1 MPSKIVV
8 ITVIFLILLVT
19 SSFTM
24 LWFVMTGNRPKC
36 IVDADLG
43 YGNDNRG
50 WYKHKHPWK
59 KNTFCRDVH
68 PLVVNPTIFVCNTDD
83 KNNSYV
89 VASTIGISSA
99 DKHDRISAKNPL
111 PSVC

>member
-59 KNTFCRDVH
+59 KNVFCRDVGGANRY
-68 PLVVNPTIFVCNTDD
+68 LTCNVDS
-83 KNNSYV
+83 KNSYKIG
-89 VASTIGISSA
+89 SDIGIKST
-99 DKHDRISAKNPL
+99 DKHDLISPKNPP
-111 PSVC
+111 PSLC